1 MCSRSLDVMAPP
13 SFTSNPLQCV
23 AQKQIN
29 SSLFHPSTSPA
40 APTTNSYAALAPFPP
55 NTPASAN
62 STSAAVQLTEVSPPL
77 LPHFC
82 ALCLYSSPFHL
93 RPLLTPSRRRRSW
106 ASAPAALTHIPPCPY
121 LPSIGYASP
130 LHPFASLSSCSP
142 LTADGRTQHKHPG
155 PQRQFQR
162 LFSVEFPQDTMDGNT
177 RAWRLCTLIPLPCA
191 HAFARSI
198 AWTMILSSTLL
209 VPYATALSLIQAMHF
224 CNLIGSMT
232 WKKCMFALPCTE
244 SSLSL

>member
-1 MCSRSLDVMAPP
+1 MAPP

-162 LFSVEFPQDTMDGNT
+162 LFPFEFPQDTMDGNT

-191 HAFARSI
+191 HAFASQLRSHR
-198 AWTMILSSTLL
+198 AAALHVSL
-209 VPYATALSLIQAMHF
+209 PHAALSFPPFLQIREQRRHLDDA
-224 CNLIGSMT
+224 
-232 WKKCMFALPCTE
+232 E
-244 SSLSL
+244 